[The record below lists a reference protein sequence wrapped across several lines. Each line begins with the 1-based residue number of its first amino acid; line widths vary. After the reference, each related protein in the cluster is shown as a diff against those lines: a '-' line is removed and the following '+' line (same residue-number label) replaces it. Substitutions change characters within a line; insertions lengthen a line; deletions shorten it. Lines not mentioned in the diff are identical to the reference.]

1 MIWIGLA
8 FFITLICAGKDAKD
22 NVYKD
27 KSKFIKDTCLFFFIM
42 LVGGAGLLN
51 MLCMVMLSETHKDT
65 GVNTKVDYDYKI
77 VQLNDKEWI
86 NWNSDGS
93 LVCLLETGDIATY
106 EIDKTTKVKFI
117 DTEEPSVKKISYGT
131 YTDYRKL
138 FTVFPVWQSETI
150 ITIPKSYF
158 KITTEPGS

>member
-1 MIWIGLA
+1 MIWFGLA

-22 NVYKD
+22 NAYKD
-27 KSKFIKDTCLFFFIM
+27 KSKFIKDTCLFLLTMLLGAVLFNIM
-42 LVGGAGLLN
+42 SMAI
-51 MLCMVMLSETHKDT
+51 LSETHKDT
-65 GVNTKVDYDYKI
+65 GVNIKVDYDYKI
-77 VQLNDKEWI
+77 AQLNDKEWI

-117 DTEEPSVKKISYGT
+117 DTEEPSVKKISYGA

-138 FTVFPVWQSETI
+138 FTLFPVWQSETI

-158 KITTEPGS
+158 RITTEPGS